1 MHYKT
6 SFCQKGH
13 WAFGWALISFRRFP
27 IILMHLSHRLALLS
41 VSLALPVTALA
52 QTSSFSDVP
61 TTSPLSPAIEYL
73 KSQGILQGYSDG
85 TFRPEQTVTRAE
97 AVKVVV
103 APLVSA
109 EELATYTTTG
119 FNDIPA
125 GSWYLPFTEAAVKKL
140 KAIDGPPAKPAFKGS
155 NGVTLAEFLKIMEV
169 ANGINPATAYSEITS
184 PIATDVV
191 SNTDWFYAPVRYAI
205 TASMV
210 IVNEDGTI
218 QPGRTLTRSDVATL
232 LYRFLMYQQGRRTQA
247 LLSETEG
254 EIVNVLQLLD
264 TKDIVQADLAS
275 TRALLAARGALAS
288 RPDEPIVKGAMK
300 TAEGFRSLVSAFIA
314 GSTGQ
319 YQQAVD
325 LAGAAWNLANK
336 AREFSP
342 SLDSLAVQMQTVAKT
357 MADEARKN
365 LQ

>member
-1 MHYKT
+1 M
-6 SFCQKGH
+6 
-13 WAFGWALISFRRFP
+13 R
-27 IILMHLSHRLALLS
+27 LSHRLALLS
-41 VSLALPVTALA
+41 FSLAVPVAALA

-97 AVKVVV
+97 AVKVIV

-169 ANGINPATAYSEITS
+169 ANGINPAAAYSEITS

-191 SNTDWFYAPVRYAI
+191 NSSDWYYAPVRYAI

-210 IVNEDGTI
+210 IVSEDGTI